1 MAKRN
6 CVFGKVQSLQ
16 QNHQDV
22 ILYRKSRPIYQSKSL
37 SNLADLRRYYY
48 RNYFRFEIKCGNA
61 TFVYEKKK
69 NINRSV
75 SR

>member
-1 MAKRN
+1 M
-6 CVFGKVQSLQ
+6 FGKIQTSQ
-16 QNHQDV
+16 QNHQNLV
-22 ILYRKSRPIYQSKSL
+22 LLYRKARPLYQSKSL
-37 SNLADLRRYYY
+37 SNLSEGRRFYY

-61 TFVYEKKK
+61 TFAYEK